1 MHLKSCGLALAG
13 VLLAGLPGAARAED
27 PLLDEAVGFAGA
39 IGYLGSGTPAFVI
52 AAVRGGETA
61 FAGFGEIADG
71 SGKAPAADTIMRI
84 GSISKAFCGAT
95 LASMVADG
103 ELGLTDLAQDRL
115 GYDVTLPELDGKP
128 IRIIDLVTHSA
139 GLPREVP
146 RPDAPADDPFATNDR
161 ATQIAALE
169 AEPLLYPPGTAAL
182 YSNFGFDLLGAS
194 LANVG
199 GKPYAELLAER
210 FLTPLGMKDTVFN
223 PAAADQGR
231 LMQGHDFDG
240 KPLPWVP
247 TPVSIECAGGLY
259 TTANDMLAWMK
270 WHLDRF
276 SPDDAEARR
285 IDHAPWLYRDGLS
298 SAVGFDDGGE
308 MDAIGLAWI
317 VMLPEGDRPLIL
329 QKSGG
334 LQGMFAYVAI
344 APTRDIG
351 VFAAINEFNVAGFA
365 AMVATVNGLITDL
378 APR

>member
-1 MHLKSCGLALAG
+1 MHRLSLRLALAG
-13 VLLAGLPGAARAED
+13 ALAISLPSAGAAED
-27 PLLDEAVGFAGA
+27 RLLDEAVGFAGT
-39 IGYLGSGTPAFVI
+39 IGFLQAGTPAFVI
-52 AAVRGGETA
+52 AAVRGGETG

-71 SGKAPAADTIMRI
+71 SGKAPDADTIMRV

-95 LASMVADG
+95 LAGMVADG
-103 ELGLTDLAQDRL
+103 EIGLTDLLQDRL
-115 GYDVTLPELDGKP
+115 GYDVTVPEMGGRP

-161 ATQIAALE
+161 ETQIASLKSD
-169 AEPLLYPPGTAAL
+169 PLLYPPGTAAL
-182 YSNFGFDLLGAS
+182 YSNFGFDLLGAA

-199 GKPYAELLAER
+199 GKPYAELLGER
-210 FLTPLGMKDTVFN
+210 FLAPLGMKDTVFN
-223 PAAADQGR
+223 PAPADQGR

-240 KPLPWVP
+240 KPMPWVP
-247 TPVSIECAGGLY
+247 TPLSIECAGGLH

-285 IDHAPWLYRDGLS
+285 LDHAPWLYRDGLA

-317 VMLPEGDRPLIL
+317 VMMPEGDRPLIL

-351 VFAAINEFNVAGFA
+351 VFAAINEFSVGGFA
-365 AMVATVNGLITDL
+365 AMVATVTSLITDL